1 MRSNEPD
8 GSLISVY
15 AHVLSLRFGQSRGC
29 FAKMELIKVFCIKGL
44 WTLFY
49 IVIESE
55 TYVIET
61 YVIET
66 YVIDLRYRPTL

>member
-1 MRSNEPD
+1 
-8 GSLISVY
+8 
-15 AHVLSLRFGQSRGC
+15 
-29 FAKMELIKVFCIKGL
+29 MELIKVFCIKGL